1 MLLVQACGFFILFYY
16 SDLSIMYKKLTN
28 AWELRKLGEIAKKIF
43 NGGTPK
49 TKVSEYWNGNI
60 PWIQSSNLLIDNVQ
74 HIFIDKKITE
84 KAIENSSAKLV
95 PKNSIAIVTRVGIG
109 KIVFIPYEYATSQDF
124 ISLSYLYLESQ
135 FTLYSLYRLM
145 KIESRISQGTSIK
158 GITKKDLL
166 SKIIF
171 VPNDIEEQQKIGSFF
186 KHLDELI
193 TLHQRGEKISNNIKN
208 WNSYEYLLDYSL

>member
-1 MLLVQACGFFILFYY
+1 MLIR
-16 SDLSIMYKKLTN
+16 TN

-193 TLHQRGEKISNNIKN
+193 TLHQRIEKIS
-208 WNSYEYLLDYSL
+208 S

>member
-1 MLLVQACGFFILFYY
+1 MAEE
-16 SDLSIMYKKLTN
+16 KKNIPKLRFREFTGDNAN
-28 AWELRKLGEIAKKIF
+28 AWELRKLGEIAKKFF

-109 KIVFIPYEYATSQDF
+109 KIVLIPYEYATSQDF

-135 FTLYSLYRLM
+135 FALYSLYRLM

-171 VPNDIEEQQKIGSFF
+171 VPKDIEEQQKIGSFF

-193 TLHQRGEKISNNIKN
+193 TLHQRREIIVVKN
-208 WNSYEYLLDYSL
+208 VSIGS

>member
-1 MLLVQACGFFILFYY
+1 
-16 SDLSIMYKKLTN
+16 MYKKLTN

-193 TLHQRGEKISNNIKN
+193 TLHQRRGKISNNIKN
-208 WNSYEYLLDYSL
+208 WDSHEYLLDHSL